1 LNFTLKYDDNANQ
14 ANRKS
19 DLDYL
24 VSQINLL
31 TDADKRY
38 SLFIN
43 SVEPDIEIFKHH
55 DNDEMIKLMKASKEK
70 CPSITSIYT
79 IGKSEAGTSIYSM
92 IFSDNPLFHDE
103 GRKIIFHIYYLIF
116 LKKLKY
122 QSYSIGEPEIKFMGN
137 MHGDEVVGRELLLQ
151 LIVYLC
157 DNYGKSQLITNLI
170 ESVRLHI
177 VPTMNPV
184 ITY

>member
-1 LNFTLKYDDNANQ
+1 MNFTLKYDDNANQ
-14 ANRKS
+14 ANKQS

-103 GRKIIFHIYYLIF
+103 GRKIIYF
-116 LKKLKY
+116 L
-122 QSYSIGEPEIKFMGN
+122 FN
-137 MHGDEVVGRELLLQ
+137 F
-151 LIVYLC
+151 
-157 DNYGKSQLITNLI
+157 T
-170 ESVRLHI
+170 ES
-177 VPTMNPV
+177 N
-184 ITY
+184 